1 MDDWVGIS
9 EKFEAESG
17 SLFEILNEEKA
28 PDR

>member
-1 MDDWVGIS
+1 VGDWVGVS
-9 EKFEAESG
+9 EGFAAESI